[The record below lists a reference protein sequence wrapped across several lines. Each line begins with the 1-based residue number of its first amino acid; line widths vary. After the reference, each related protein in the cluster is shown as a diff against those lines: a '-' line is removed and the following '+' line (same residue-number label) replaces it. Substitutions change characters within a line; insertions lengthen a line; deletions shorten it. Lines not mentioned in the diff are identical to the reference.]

1 MALNQQRTDE
11 LIRLF
16 IRKTSVRPIYSF
28 SFFPSWFHRAR
39 HTLSSLSL
47 SRLSTS
53 CSPSQLRAP
62 SESRDSEWVA
72 TFALLSPHHIHI
84 RTQLKAL
91 QWLHSNNPRPH
102 PTPPPPLLAGN
113 AAWTS
118 ASENIWPSNPPS
130 IWCICQLSLLDASL
144 RLMIFHSAY
153 WLSWSHMR
161 FKQSCI
167 YWIPP
172 ESNYWGSETKSRSTR
187 AK

>member
-11 LIRLF
+11 LICLF
-16 IRKTSVRPIYSF
+16 IRKTSVRHIYSF
-28 SFFPSWFHRAR
+28 SVFPSWSHRAR

-53 CSPSQLRAP
+53 CSPSRLRAP

-72 TFALLSPHHIHI
+72 TLALLCPHHIHI
-84 RTQLKAL
+84 RTQRKAL
-91 QWLHSNNPRPH
+91 QWLHSNDPPH
-102 PTPPPPLLAGN
+102 PPRLAGS

-144 RLMIFHSAY
+144 RLMIFHSAGP
-153 WLSWSHMR
+153 H
-161 FKQSCI
+161 
-167 YWIPP
+167 
-172 ESNYWGSETKSRSTR
+172 
-187 AK
+187 